1 MKKIIISSLVVIMA
15 LSVQQIWA
23 QRSPSGK
30 IDHLKTELDLNDDQ
44 VSQLGKMFESKH
56 DEMKALRSTDDK
68 THEEKKEAMQSFRQ
82 AIEKEIEGILNEDQI
97 LKFQEMKKGREG
109 KHGMEGKQMGHH
121 QKLKDGKGEEL
132 HKQIK
137 AYKEENIKP
146 VMLEQRAKLEPKIS
160 EEDKQVIA
168 EFRLEFVKMKAE
180 RQARFEE
187 MKESGDA
194 ADFKKMHKE
203 RKGLVDDDKRDK
215 MKSLVEKYKDDI
227 EPLFAEVADQ
237 QEKWKN
243 DIKAIAKSTL
253 EINDEEIEHGK
264 RKMRHMHGGHKEMN
278 KMVHF
283 LLLDPS
289 EKTNTPSSQSLIKEV
304 TAYPNP
310 ASSVTTIDYDV
321 LEDGNVLIELRDN
334 KGKLLKTV
342 KNTFHEKGNHRV
354 TILLDSYQSDLFY
367 VLIQD
372 KNGLATTKNIVRVR

>member
-56 DEMKALRSTDDK
+56 DGMKALRSADDK

-160 EEDKQVIA
+160 EADKQVIA
-168 EFRLEFVKMKAE
+168 EFRIEFEKMKAE
-180 RQARFEE
+180 RQARFKE

-194 ADFKKMHKE
+194 ADFKRMHKE

-253 EINDEEIEHGK
+253 EINDEEMKHGK
-264 RKMRHMHGGHKEMN
+264 RKMRHMHGDHKEMK

-283 LLLDPS
+283 LLFDPS

-310 ASSVTTIDYDV
+310 ASSVTTIEYDV

-342 KNTFHEKGNHRV
+342 KNTFHKKGNHRV

>member
-1 MKKIIISSLVVIMA
+1 MKKIIISSLIVIMV

-253 EINDEEIEHGK
+253 EINDEEMKHGK
-264 RKMRHMHGGHKEMN
+264 RKMRHMHGDHKEMK